1 MITGEFAIRTRAKR
15 PSSRDRRA
23 DILLATRKLLAEK
36 GLEATTIAE
45 IVSRAGVAQGTFYVY
60 FSSRFAAVYA
70 LAEEMLESVLG
81 RLRDDIIRAKSFE
94 EAVEIGIKAAFE
106 QMGQYADVYAILNNG
121 GGLVENP
128 ADWEQLFNPFYQ
140 LIALWIGYWQ
150 GVGQIEPAIHPAIAA
165 RLVVSLVE
173 RAVEDCYLYRPEIPS
188 ESYIAET
195 CRFVYRTLA
204 LKDAQAS
211 T

>member
-1 MITGEFAIRTRAKR
+1 MLIKGEIAIRTQAKR
-15 PSSRDRRA
+15 RSSRDRRS

-70 LAEEMLESVLG
+70 LAEEMLESVLV

-94 EAVEIGIKAAFE
+94 EAVEIGITAAFE

-121 GGLVENP
+121 GGLVEHP
-128 ADWEQLFNPFYQ
+128 ADWEQLFEPFYH
-140 LIALWIGYWQ
+140 LISLWIAHWQ
-150 GVGQIEPAIHPAIAA
+150 ALGQIEPTIHPEIAA
-165 RLVVSLVE
+165 RLTVSLVE

-195 CRFVYRTLA
+195 CRFVYRALA
-204 LKDAQAS
+204 LKDVQA
-211 T
+211 